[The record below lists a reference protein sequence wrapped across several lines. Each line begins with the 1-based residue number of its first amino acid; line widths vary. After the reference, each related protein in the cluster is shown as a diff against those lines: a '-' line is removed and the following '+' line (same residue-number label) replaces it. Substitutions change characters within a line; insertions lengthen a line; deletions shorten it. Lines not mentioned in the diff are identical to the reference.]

1 MQVRLRLQLLQK
13 SKYQSIKD
21 TIVIVI
27 VMIKLLRYIGDLSF
41 GQKMVPFRM

>member
-27 VMIKLLRYIGDLSF
+27 VMIKLLRYIGDLRF